1 MIKQSPGK
9 LIFHQSR
16 VGYKRKKFVLK
27 KIRTMYYDS
36 EHSLYT
42 KDDDERVYSFA
53 KILRRMRLDELPQLY
68 NVLVGDMHLSGPRPE
83 WDLLDQDYNSSIKY
97 YNLRSLVRPGI
108 TGRAQVMFRYG
119 LDTDDASE
127 KLMYDLYY
135 IKNWTVW
142 LEIEIII
149 RTIII
154 ILYKKGI

>member
-1 MIKQSPGK
+1 
-9 LIFHQSR
+9 
-16 VGYKRKKFVLK
+16 
-27 KIRTMYYDS
+27 
-36 EHSLYT
+36 
-42 KDDDERVYSFA
+42 
-53 KILRRMRLDELPQLY
+53 
-68 NVLVGDMHLSGPRPE
+68 
-83 WDLLDQDYNSSIKY
+83 
-97 YNLRSLVRPGI
+97 
-108 TGRAQVMFRYG
+108 MFRYG